1 MKQLQKGQTF
11 KNLRELCNY
20 MGWRYDASLNSYHTY
35 RLSLYY
41 TWHREGHRIVID
53 EIIKYKSAIPVF

>member
-20 MGWRYDASLNSYHTY
+20 MGWRYDTSLNS
-35 RLSLYY
+35 
-41 TWHREGHRIVID
+41 
-53 EIIKYKSAIPVF
+53 